1 MKSKLLDYSF
11 SEYLFLWRGYQE
23 YILLYYAD
31 QFFFMI
37 LIGKRFQIKL
47 MEICKKKKKGM
58 DNLKN

>member
-47 MEICKKKKKGM
+47 MEICKKKKKER
-58 DNLKN
+58 KEWTI

>member
-31 QFFFMI
+31 QFFFHDI
-37 LIGKRFQIKL
+37 NW
-47 MEICKKKKKGM
+47 KKVS
-58 DNLKN
+58 D